1 MDGCFNGLHQS
12 GCGTGDGGHD
22 QDREREQRC
31 RTDGLRRRE
40 VK

>member
-12 GCGTGDGGHD
+12 GCGTGDVGRD
-22 QDREREQRC
+22 QDREREQR
-31 RTDGLRRRE
+31 RRMDDLQRRE